1 MAHSSNS
8 LNNEEFLPAALEI
21 LESPPSPLGR
31 LLILVIAAF
40 FALLVGWAWI
50 GKVDV
55 IVVGQGRVIPS
66 GHTKTIQPF
75 ESGVVTRIHVIDG
88 QFVKEGQV
96 LLELDPTDTN
106 ASVNNLKA
114 QLEAAQVDLAV
125 ATALLADDPPNA
137 FNAPDGVNASKVDSA
152 KKEMLSI
159 HLGQAATIQE
169 ISAERA
175 RLTAQLSGIEIE
187 VQKISDTLPVLESR
201 VAAAGTLLARD
212 AMRQDDRLSLEQSII
227 ELHAARKNL
236 AQSRLQILASLDGLA
251 AQEQKA
257 TAGFFGAQS
266 VARRDAESRKNALE
280 NQVKSELRRNQY
292 RYLVAP
298 VAGYVDQLT
307 IHTLG
312 GVLSA
317 GQPIMNIV
325 PKDSRKEIEA
335 YILNKDIGFIRVGD
349 VAEIKLDAFP
359 FTKFGVLEGSVE
371 TVSKDAATVDQLGL
385 VYKMS
390 VVLTTPQSN
399 LDDRQ
404 IEVTPGMNVAV
415 EVITEKR
422 RIIDYFISPL
432 LRYKD
437 EAIRER

>member
-1 MAHSSNS
+1 
-8 LNNEEFLPAALEI
+8 
-21 LESPPSPLGR
+21 
-31 LLILVIAAF
+31 
-40 FALLVGWAWI
+40 
-50 GKVDV
+50 
-55 IVVGQGRVIPS
+55 
-66 GHTKTIQPF
+66 
-75 ESGVVTRIHVIDG
+75 VVTRIHVIDG

-125 ATALLADDPPNA
+125 ATALLADAPPNA
-137 FNAPDGVNASKVDSA
+137 FNAPDGINASKVDSA

-159 HLGQAATIQE
+159 HLGQTATIQE

-187 VQKISDTLPVLESR
+187 VQKINDTLPVLESR

-212 AMRQDDRLSLEQSII
+212 AMRQDDRLSLQQSII
-227 ELHAARKNL
+227 ELQAARKNL

-371 TVSKDAATVDQLGL
+371 TVSKDAATVDQLDL